1 MSTGNRNP
9 PFFTGIGGDGTGF
22 ENAGCPKKFVDS
34 YCNYLQKKR
43 IIVSNEQ
50 WEICA
55 YGLELIVS
63 AILNIVILVMC
74 SFVLH
79 EERYINWC
87 IVHGSQLITA
97 LVIVAATAS
106 VGTTCLFESYQ
117 PEVPECLRE
126 R

>member
-1 MSTGNRNP
+1 M
-9 PFFTGIGGDGTGF
+9 
-22 ENAGCPKKFVDS
+22 KKFVDS
-34 YCNYLQKKR
+34 YCNYLKKKG
-43 IIVSNEQ
+43 IIVSDEQ
-50 WEICA
+50 LEICA

-87 IVHGSQLITA
+87 IVHSGQIMTA
-97 LVIVAATAS
+97 LAIVAATAS

>member
-1 MSTGNRNP
+1 M
-9 PFFTGIGGDGTGF
+9 
-22 ENAGCPKKFVDS
+22 KKFVDS
-34 YCNYLQKKR
+34 YCNYRKKKG
-43 IIVSNEQ
+43 IIVSDEQ
-50 WEICA
+50 LEICA

-87 IVHGSQLITA
+87 IVHSGQIITA
-97 LVIVAATAS
+97 LAIVAATAS

>member
-1 MSTGNRNP
+1 M
-9 PFFTGIGGDGTGF
+9 
-22 ENAGCPKKFVDS
+22 KKFVDS
-34 YCNYLQKKR
+34 DCNYLKKKG
-43 IIVSNEQ
+43 IIVSDEQ
-50 WEICA
+50 LEICA

-87 IVHGSQLITA
+87 IVHSGQIITA
-97 LVIVAATAS
+97 LAIVAATAS

>member
-1 MSTGNRNP
+1 M
-9 PFFTGIGGDGTGF
+9 
-22 ENAGCPKKFVDS
+22 KKFVDS

-87 IVHGSQLITA
+87 IGQIITA
-97 LVIVAATAS
+97 LAIVAATAS

-117 PEVPECLRE
+117 PEVSECLRE

>member
-1 MSTGNRNP
+1 M
-9 PFFTGIGGDGTGF
+9 
-22 ENAGCPKKFVDS
+22 KKFVDS
-34 YCNYLQKKR
+34 YCNYLKKKG
-43 IIVSNEQ
+43 IIVSDEQ
-50 WEICA
+50 LEICA

-74 SFVLH
+74 SFILH

-87 IVHGSQLITA
+87 IVHGGQIIAA
-97 LVIVAATAS
+97 LAIVAATAS

>member
-1 MSTGNRNP
+1 M
-9 PFFTGIGGDGTGF
+9 
-22 ENAGCPKKFVDS
+22 KKFVDS
-34 YCNYLQKKR
+34 YCNYLKKKR
-43 IIVSNEQ
+43 IIETDEQ
-50 WEICA
+50 LEICA

-87 IVHGSQLITA
+87 IVHSGQIITA
-97 LVIVAATAS
+97 LAIVAATAS

>member
-1 MSTGNRNP
+1 M
-9 PFFTGIGGDGTGF
+9 
-22 ENAGCPKKFVDS
+22 KKFVDS

-50 WEICA
+50 WEVCA

-87 IVHGSQLITA
+87 IVHGGQIITA
-97 LVIVAATAS
+97 LAIVAATAS

>member
-1 MSTGNRNP
+1 M
-9 PFFTGIGGDGTGF
+9 
-22 ENAGCPKKFVDS
+22 KKFVDS

-87 IVHGSQLITA
+87 IVHSGQIITA
-97 LVIVAATAS
+97 LAIVAATAS

>member
-1 MSTGNRNP
+1 M
-9 PFFTGIGGDGTGF
+9 
-22 ENAGCPKKFVDS
+22 KKFVDS
-34 YCNYLQKKR
+34 YCNYLKKKG
-43 IIVSNEQ
+43 IIVSDEQ
-50 WEICA
+50 LEICA

-87 IVHGSQLITA
+87 IVYSGQIITA
-97 LVIVAATAS
+97 LAIVAATAS
-106 VGTTCLFESYQ
+106 VGTTCLFKSYQ

>member
-1 MSTGNRNP
+1 M
-9 PFFTGIGGDGTGF
+9 
-22 ENAGCPKKFVDS
+22 KKFVDS

-87 IVHGSQLITA
+87 IVHGGQI
-97 LVIVAATAS
+97 AATAS